1 MSQDPF
7 SRPGVIPSAFPKV
20 QSLQGRLVLFKP
32 KSVKTVPNNLGG
44 QGAMQEQ
51 MTVDVTVVDGAGP
64 VPVFNQRQH
73 TGAFLEGPDF
83 PGMWISSEVIVKQL
97 LDALTAGGQV
107 LARVNVPNPAL
118 PAGKGNAWGLVDP
131 TEEDLQTAR
140 NFLANRT
147 VAATSAPGPVP
158 APVIAQNYA
167 QAVPA
172 PGVPQQQF
180 AAPPQPAY
188 VPPTAATLA
197 QQQMPAAPA
206 PTAPQPTGYVPG
218 ANPFATQQPA
228 G

>member
-32 KSVKTVPNNLGG
+32 KSEKTVPNTLGG
-44 QGAMQEQ
+44 PGAMKDQ
-51 MTVDVTVVDGAGP
+51 MTVDVTIVDGAGP
-64 VPVFNQRQH
+64 LPLFKNRQH
-73 TGAFLEGPDF
+73 TGGFLDGTDF
-83 PGMWISSEVIVKQL
+83 PGMWIDSEVIVKQL
-97 LDALTAGGQV
+97 RDALAVGGQV

-131 TEEDLQTAR
+131 TEDDLQTAR

-158 APVIAQNYA
+158 AQAIAQNYA